1 MYKYT
6 KLIFF
11 SILPPF
17 LLCTHI
23 DVHDLSRIL
32 LICNSSFEH
41 SHFIC
46 AKEQQEETRSS
57 DLEISNNEEFGLH
70 RNNYLPYMLQECF

>member
-1 MYKYT
+1 MEMDQPKRSSSCQLT
-6 KLIFF
+6 EV
-11 SILPPF
+11 
-17 LLCTHI
+17 
-23 DVHDLSRIL
+23 DVHDLSCIL
-32 LICNSSFEH
+32 LICNSSFER